1 MVRGGQQT
9 AEKIL
14 ETAHHLFMAR
24 GYVGVSINEVVQT
37 VGITKPSLYYHYAD
51 KESLYA
57 AVAERALDT
66 MGTELRAAISDADV
80 PFAHQLRAVILAIQA
95 HNGEDFRMMRH
106 EMRVHLDATHQ
117 HRVGMR
123 FYASMMAPIETLME
137 RGISLGQLVGRSASE
152 LAMLFLCLIEAFT
165 GPEAMA
171 VHLRLTAD
179 HISELFLYGVAAPQ
193 VGRTVQTRVEE

>member
-66 MGTELRAAISDADV
+66 MGTELRAAISDADM

-117 HRVGMR
+117 HRIGMR

-137 RGISLGQLVGRSASE
+137 RGISLGELVGRSASE
-152 LAMLFLCLIEAFT
+152 LAMLFLCLIEAYT

-179 HISELFLYGVAAPQ
+179 HISEMFLYGVAAPR
-193 VGRTVQTRVEE
+193 VARVEQIHVEE

>member
-66 MGTELRAAISDADV
+66 MGTELRAAISDADM

-106 EMRVHLDATHQ
+106 EMRVHLDTTHQ
-117 HRVGMR
+117 HRIGMR

-137 RGISLGQLVGRSASE
+137 RGISLGELVGRSASE

-179 HISELFLYGVAAPQ
+179 HISEMFLYGVAAPR
-193 VGRTVQTRVEE
+193 VARVEQIHVEE

>member
-1 MVRGGQQT
+1 
-9 AEKIL
+9 
-14 ETAHHLFMAR
+14 
-24 GYVGVSINEVVQT
+24 
-37 VGITKPSLYYHYAD
+37 
-51 KESLYA
+51 
-57 AVAERALDT
+57 
-66 MGTELRAAISDADV
+66 MGTELRAAISDAEL
-80 PFAHQLRAVILAIQA
+80 PFAYQLRAVILAIQA

-137 RGISLGQLVGRSASE
+137 RGISLGHLAGRSASE

-179 HISELFLYGVAAPQ
+179 HISEMFLYGVAAPR
-193 VGRTVQTRVEE
+193 VDRVEQIHVEE

>member
-1 MVRGGQQT
+1 MVRGGHHT

-51 KESLYA
+51 KEALYA
-57 AVAERALDT
+57 AVAERALVA
-66 MGTELRAAISDADV
+66 MGAELLAAIADETIG
-80 PFAHQLRAVILAIQA
+80 FERQLTAVIATIQA
-95 HNGEDFRMMRH
+95 HNAEDFRMMRH
-106 EMRVHLDATHQ
+106 EIRVHLDEGHQ
-117 HRVGMR
+117 QRVGMR

-137 RGISLGQLVGRSASE
+137 RGIALGYFVGRRASE
-152 LAMLFLCLIEAFT
+152 LAVLFFCMVEAFT

-171 VHLRLTAD
+171 VQLQLTAE
-179 HISELFLYGVAAPQ
+179 HISGMFLYGVAAPL
-193 VGRTVQTRVEE
+193 RV

>member
-66 MGTELRAAISDADV
+66 MGTELRAAISDADM

-117 HRVGMR
+117 HRIGMR

-137 RGISLGQLVGRSASE
+137 RGISLGELVGRSASE
-152 LAMLFLCLIEAFT
+152 LAMLFLCLIEAYT

-179 HISELFLYGVAAPQ
+179 HISEMFLYGVAAP
-193 VGRTVQTRVEE
+193 RFARVEQIHVEE